1 MNEVSRLKECIKIAE
16 RHIVIENEGGDHTY
30 HQCTCNQRGCRE
42 IKCVDCW
49 RKDLKEYKENLK
61 KEMEK
66 HG

>member
-1 MNEVSRLKECIKIAE
+1 MDNVNRLRECIKIAE
-16 RHIVIENEGGDHTY
+16 RHIAIEKEDGSHTL
-30 HQCTCNQRGCRE
+30 HNCACSKSSCRE